1 MPPLNRIVVIV
12 VGLIVASA
20 LAGLVLAVAII
31 AADMD
36 SDRVERVSFFVR
48 SFFATGFYG
57 AVAIVPA
64 FVLIGLGE
72 ALRLRSFIYYAA
84 AGVLVGLAS
93 YFGCEIS
100 GALENTTDV
109 PPVGYALPI
118 AAAAGIIGGVVYW
131 LIAGRKAGGW
141 RAG

>member
-1 MPPLNRIVVIV
+1 M
-12 VGLIVASA
+12 
-20 LAGLVLAVAII
+20 LAVAII

-57 AVAIVPA
+57 AVAIVPTI
-64 FVLIGLGE
+64 VLIGLGE

-93 YFGCEIS
+93 YFGCDIS
-100 GALENTTDV
+100 GALGKHDGR
-109 PPVGYALPI
+109 P
-118 AAAAGIIGGVVYW
+118 
-131 LIAGRKAGGW
+131 AGRIRVADRGGGRDYRRRGLLADRGAQGRGLARRLKIGRGDW
-141 RAG
+141 I